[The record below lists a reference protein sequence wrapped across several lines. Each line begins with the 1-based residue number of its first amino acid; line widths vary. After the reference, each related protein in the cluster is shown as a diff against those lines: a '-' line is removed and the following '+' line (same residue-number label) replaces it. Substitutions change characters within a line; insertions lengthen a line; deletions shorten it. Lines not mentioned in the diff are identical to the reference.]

1 MSESNNKPVQQ
12 NQTNAYQ
19 RPVAN
24 VYDFYLTGNIGDA
37 KEYQDWNQLMR
48 SATENDGIVIKN
60 AIRFPSLSNRHFI
73 KSG

>member
-1 MSESNNKPVQQ
+1 MSESNNQKPLQP

-19 RPVAN
+19 RTVAN

-48 SATENDGIVIKN
+48 SATENDAIVYILILMAVKYLQLYN
-60 AIRFPSLSNRHFI
+60 
-73 KSG
+73 